1 MGRERWGEGWGGVV
15 GCGLAVAYVGH
26 HTQFSVALLRC
37 VSRVVSLC
45 GVVCRQGLSVVSDTC
60 SFSLLL
66 LSTLGPSVL
75 SVAEA
80 DSH

>member
-1 MGRERWGEGWGGVV
+1 MGRESWGEGWGGVV

-45 GVVCRQGLSVVSDTC
+45 GVVCRQGLSVVTPV
-60 SFSLLL
+60 
-66 LSTLGPSVL
+66 PSHCCCCPL
-75 SVAEA
+75 W
-80 DSH
+80 DHRC